1 MGVCCSAT
9 ELGLSSSAGGTTLVP
24 CPQLNIPCSVW
35 RGVCAIPCCSARA
48 FPALCH
54 GNSAISAG
62 SGNPTFSRKPG
73 QVKEMLWEA
82 DFLRRRVSW
91 LQGCKRHKKSL
102 GMKAGIWGSMGYI
115 STAFL
120 LLLALL
126 SHKHLQ
132 QFEQHTFPSAVT
144 NKYQGKGRFIYLF
157 FSIIFYLLLEHNAID
172 FNQNHF
178 GIFFQCG
185 CFCSFW

>member
-1 MGVCCSAT
+1 
-9 ELGLSSSAGGTTLVP
+9 
-24 CPQLNIPCSVW
+24 
-35 RGVCAIPCCSARA
+35 
-48 FPALCH
+48 
-54 GNSAISAG
+54 
-62 SGNPTFSRKPG
+62 
-73 QVKEMLWEA
+73 
-82 DFLRRRVSW
+82 
-91 LQGCKRHKKSL
+91 
-102 GMKAGIWGSMGYI
+102 MGYI

-144 NKYQGKGRFIYLF
+144 KKYQGKGRFIYLF

-178 GIFFQCG
+178 GIFFSVVASALFGKLGWILLCASTAPGNILHFQWKVILAIENSLRRTFPKENKC
-185 CFCSFW
+185 